1 MIEQFDITLP
11 SFPPGCH
18 LITHHIQAAVKDW
31 PQKGLVN
38 IFIRHTSAGLT
49 ITENADPTV
58 REDLADALSWLA
70 PQDSRRYRHDDEGP
84 DDMPAHIKN
93 SLVGCSLAIPIR
105 QGKMDLGMWQGIC
118 LCEFRNDG
126 GRRKLT
132 VTVYS

>member
-1 MIEQFDITLP
+1 MIEQFEITLP
-11 SFPPGCH
+11 SLPAGCH

-31 PQKGLVN
+31 PSKGLVN

-70 PQDSRRYRHDDEGP
+70 PEDSRRYRHDDEGP
-84 DDMPAHIKN
+84 DDMPAHIKS
-93 SLVGCSLAIPIR
+93 SLVGCSLTIPIR

-118 LCEFRNDG
+118 LCEFRNVG